1 MVEGPVDGG
10 IVTYTLAVVNI
21 SISPQPNERATREHA
36 RNEKRSVQ
44 LQKKNNL
51 LSVASIHFH
60 SKRQQLVFDKQSNE
74 ENCWYGL
81 TEDSDKHTE
90 QILYAF
96 KNAWP
101 QRNNTQENLIIDQV
115 FNPCRTNNPVSLLC
129 LQSGGEHCRVLFRHQ
144 WSFSEAVF
152 CGLGL
157 NKYNINS
164 LSEASSCDHCSPLL
178 LQLSHDVQDFATLN
192 HFAVIQV

>member
-60 SKRQQLVFDKQSNE
+60 SKRQ
-74 ENCWYGL
+74 
-81 TEDSDKHTE
+81 
-90 QILYAF
+90 
-96 KNAWP
+96 
-101 QRNNTQENLIIDQV
+101 
-115 FNPCRTNNPVSLLC
+115 
-129 LQSGGEHCRVLFRHQ
+129 
-144 WSFSEAVF
+144 
-152 CGLGL
+152 
-157 NKYNINS
+157 
-164 LSEASSCDHCSPLL
+164 
-178 LQLSHDVQDFATLN
+178 
-192 HFAVIQV
+192 